1 MQALILAG
9 GLGTRLRSVVNDK
22 PKPMAAVGDK
32 PFIEYQI
39 EFLKRHDVGH
49 LILCVGYLYEQI
61 QGYFGSGE
69 KWGIKIEYSIE
80 KELLGT
86 AGALKQAQPFIEGNF
101 LVLNGDTYFDV
112 SLQELIKFHQ
122 RKSAGYHGIGTL
134 ALTEIQDTSN
144 FGSVTIDAEH
154 KILRFEEK
162 SERPEASKLINAGIY
177 VLEPEILQHIPPTQR
192 VSLEKETFP
201 ALLNQ
206 GHRLFGYETKGYFI
220 DIGTPAGYQG
230 FQQYISGM
238 RS

>member
-9 GLGTRLRSVVNDK
+9 GLGTRLRSVINDK
-22 PKPMAAVGDK
+22 PKPMAAVNDK

-39 EFLKRHDVGH
+39 EFLKRYGVGH

-61 QGYFGSGE
+61 QAYFGSGE
-69 KWGIKIEYSIE
+69 KWGIRIEYSIE

-86 AGALKQAQPFIEGNF
+86 AGALKLAQRYVDGAFF
-101 LVLNGDTYFDV
+101 VLNGDTYFDAD
-112 SLQELIKFHQ
+112 LQALAEFHRRQ
-122 RKSAGYHGIGTL
+122 NAAHGALGTL
-134 ALTEIQDTSN
+134 ALTEAQDASN
-144 FGSVTIDAEH
+144 YGAVTLDAEN

-162 SERPEASKLINAGIY
+162 SAQAAVSKLINAGIY
-177 VLEPEILQHIPPTQR
+177 VLEPEILQHIPPAQK

-206 GHRLFGYETKGYFI
+206 GHRLFGYETTGYFV

-230 FQQYISGM
+230 FQDYISG
-238 RS
+238 RRA